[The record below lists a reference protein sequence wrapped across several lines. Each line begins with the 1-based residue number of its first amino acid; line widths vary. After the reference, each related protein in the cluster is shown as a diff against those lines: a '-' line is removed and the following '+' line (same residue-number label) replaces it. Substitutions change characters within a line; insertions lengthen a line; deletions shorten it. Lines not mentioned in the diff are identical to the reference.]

1 MALFWKSILADCLK
15 YGRRNTALIAASS
28 ASSIMFSRRSRP
40 IWLSCRRGLKWERS
54 RRSCRSELWN
64 NTLIKHD
71 TLALCIVL
79 FLYIQVMQNLKKRL
93 ISYIEAISGEHLD
106 LVPEKTLALP
116 LFLRERYSVLSTRLF
131 GQRFLLAVEKED
143 WETGSPAEYGKHAEA
158 LALTLRDR
166 VVLVL

>member
-1 MALFWKSILADCLK
+1 
-15 YGRRNTALIAASS
+15 
-28 ASSIMFSRRSRP
+28 
-40 IWLSCRRGLKWERS
+40 
-54 RRSCRSELWN
+54 
-64 NTLIKHD
+64 
-71 TLALCIVL
+71 
-79 FLYIQVMQNLKKRL
+79 MQNLKKRL

-166 VVLVL
+166 VVLVLPLVPSFARNRMVQMGVPFIIPGR